1 MRPPRIIAIITTIT
15 VRTLVR
21 FSKLSQQF
29 SVLDPNRHKYSDKHS
44 DCAWTHHPV
53 VSGVCDEERQAGT
66 GAGAL

>member
-29 SVLDPNRHKYSDKHS
+29 SAQYL
-44 DCAWTHHPV
+44 TLIV
-53 VSGVCDEERQAGT
+53 VSPLTSTATVPGCTIQR
-66 GAGAL
+66 